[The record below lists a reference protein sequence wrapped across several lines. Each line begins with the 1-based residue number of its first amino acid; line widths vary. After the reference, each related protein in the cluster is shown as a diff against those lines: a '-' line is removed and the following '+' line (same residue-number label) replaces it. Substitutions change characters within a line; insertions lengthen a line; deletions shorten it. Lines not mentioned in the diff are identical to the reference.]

1 MRREHARVTN
11 LVRAIFGLEKL
22 VVIHLDDEKLI
33 SLTCRSPAKQPVDSA
48 CHVPESLTVTR
59 HPMLL
64 AANCWTASKT
74 MASSLILNSIL
85 LYPLSLTAS
94 AAVVTLAKALT
105 EVGAAKER
113 AAVVRA
119 TIGAILD
126 NIVAIDTNVSIDS
139 EVRFCWE
146 IKLCGKR
153 SD

>member
-1 MRREHARVTN
+1 
-11 LVRAIFGLEKL
+11 
-22 VVIHLDDEKLI
+22 
-33 SLTCRSPAKQPVDSA
+33 
-48 CHVPESLTVTR
+48 
-59 HPMLL
+59 
-64 AANCWTASKT
+64 